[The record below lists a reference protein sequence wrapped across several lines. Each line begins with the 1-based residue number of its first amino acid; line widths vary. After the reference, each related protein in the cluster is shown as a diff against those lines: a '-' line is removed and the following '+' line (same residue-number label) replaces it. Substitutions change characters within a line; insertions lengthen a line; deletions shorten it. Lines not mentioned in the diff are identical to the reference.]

1 MHGGMNLRKAGGR
14 KCGTL
19 QKHKFLHSTRN
30 HFPEFPP
37 LGSVQRKDHS
47 DWFRTGLANAP
58 AVGDPGMLGT
68 LGTLKEQAGRS
79 TCPTTLQILI
89 WVSAI
94 RLVRLPST
102 RELPYVRMGVHSDHL
117 ILFPIERHPQK

>member
-1 MHGGMNLRKAGGR
+1 MVPLVQLQCIQQAGSAGADLNYIHGGMNLRKAGGR
-14 KCGTL
+14 KCGSL
-19 QKHKFLHSTRN
+19 QKHKFLHSTQN

-37 LGSVQRKDHS
+37 LCASVQRKDHS

-79 TCPTTLQILI
+79 TCPTTLQI
-89 WVSAI
+89 
-94 RLVRLPST
+94 
-102 RELPYVRMGVHSDHL
+102 
-117 ILFPIERHPQK
+117 